1 MINVCRSCLCVLISL
16 LIVSSVISVSFASV
30 DREIWVL
37 RVDDTINPVTSDYI
51 EGIVNHASR
60 DRVACIILELDTPGG
75 VLEST
80 HSIVQTLLNSTVP
93 IVVYVSPRG
102 ARAASAGVFITL
114 SGHIAAMSPATN
126 IGAAHPV
133 TMGPSA
139 PNTEKTES
147 NAPNSTPDPST
158 TSSTGD
164 ATLDKKIINDTLA
177 WARTIASNR
186 DRNIEW
192 IESAVRDSV
201 SATEKE
207 ALALGIIDIVAENR
221 NELIQAID
229 GRTVRMPDGDIT
241 LELSD
246 AGVIE
251 KLMPLPQRFLS
262 AVINPTIAIY
272 LLAAGILGLYIE
284 ITHPG
289 LIFPGVVGTISL
301 VLALFAM
308 HTLPINFAGLIL
320 ILLAIGLFVAEVKVQ
335 SFGLLTV
342 GGIVSFV
349 FGASMLVDYEL
360 TGLKVSFAAIIP
372 LAVAIAGITFFLVGL
387 VIRTH
392 SARAGT
398 GIDGMIGM
406 SGKVQK
412 GLAPEGTVFIH
423 GEIWRARVF
432 DGTSIESGRQ
442 VEVVQ
447 VEGLI
452 LVVKPLDDIA

>member
-1 MINVCRSCLCVLISL
+1 MSNAHRSWVQYLIAFL
-16 LIVSSVISVSFASV
+16 VISSCISVGFASGN
-30 DREIWVL
+30 REIWIL
-37 RVDDTINPVTSDYI
+37 RVDDTINPVISDYI
-51 EGIVNHASR
+51 EGIVSNASR
-60 DRVACIILELDTPGG
+60 ERVACIIVELDTLGG

-133 TMGPSA
+133 SIGPSA
-139 PNTEKTES
+139 PNTERPDS
-147 NAPNSTPDPST
+147 NAPDASPDTSSST
-158 TSSTGD
+158 TGD
-164 ATLDKKIINDTLA
+164 STLDQKIINDTLA

-207 ALALGIIDIVAENR
+207 ALNLGIIDVVAENR
-221 NELIQAID
+221 MDLIQAID

-246 AGVIE
+246 AGIVE

-301 VLALFAM
+301 ILALFAM

-392 SARAGT
+392 AVRAGT
-398 GIDGMIGM
+398 GIDGMIGLT
-406 SGKVQK
+406 GQVKNR
-412 GLAPEGTVFIH
+412 LTPEGTVFIH
-423 GEIWRARVF
+423 GEIWRARVL

-447 VEGLI
+447 VEGLT
-452 LVVKPLDDIA
+452 LVVKPLDVIV